1 MRCTRT
7 VHTREPVRVPSS
19 CCAESRGRLGPAPAS
34 AARQPHPCSGAS
46 VPLLYASSSPL
57 LLFPSVS
64 TLFPS
69 HTCISSAPI
78 SSRHRPFG
86 AIPFVAADIVQPASL
101 RLSRGKAQGASWF
114 SRFSLS
120 GLRLL
125 GLQKGRPC
133 PTLVPTLSLV
143 FCPVFMKQH
152 PWSSPAAARCS
163 PRLAG
168 SPLLVHGRV
177 LGPGT
182 WICVYAV
189 PRAGF
194 LPLWVRA
201 PAFENLHVVWYRLG
215 KAGAFACCKTLLL
228 RIISN

>member
-1 MRCTRT
+1 MTCTRT
-7 VHTREPVRVPSS
+7 VHTCEPVRVSSS
-19 CCAESRGRLGPAPAS
+19 CCAESRGQLGPAPAS
-34 AARQPHPCSGAS
+34 AAQQPHPCSGAS

-69 HTCISSAPI
+69 HTCISSASI
-78 SSRHRPFG
+78 SSCRPPFG
-86 AIPFVAADIVQPASL
+86 SILFVAADIVQPASL
-101 RLSRGKAQGASWF
+101 RLSRGKAQGASSF

-120 GLRLL
+120 DLHLL
-125 GLQKGRPC
+125 GLQKGCPC
-133 PTLVPTLSLV
+133 STLVPTLSLV

-152 PWSSPAAARCS
+152 PWSSPAVARCS

-168 SPLLVHGRV
+168 SRLLI

-201 PAFENLHVVWYRLG
+201 PAFENLHVVCYRLG
-215 KAGAFACCKTLLL
+215 KAGAFSCCKTLLL
-228 RIISN
+228 RIISH